1 MGAHSIYL
9 DLIIN
14 NFFVH
19 YKSLQLVIYLKSNQR
34 KNLIWFQIEFQLGTN
49 IAPYISS
56 KVV

>member
-34 KNLIWFQIEFQLGTN
+34 KNLI
-49 IAPYISS
+49 
-56 KVV
+56 